1 MQAENGHQRLQFF
14 KDLHVAIA
22 YIKLQKRVDFQP
34 LYIYM
39 QYIISLTDILKTLKR
54 EFLELKWNRFRYCN
68 LTYNLNSLKFK
79 HTFFTQ
85 DLMSFTLITGSVPLF
100 LVIQRKRTLQYL
112 CYRITAKP
120 EEIPPQ
126 IENQSNQS
134 FKRKKKE
141 IFSFVLSH
149 QKSSH
154 EIFSSSFIFAL
165 FSYTLKGLNSKID
178 RINTSNHP
186 YVLGNQLLKQF

>member
-14 KDLHVAIA
+14 KDLHVAKA

-34 LYIYM
+34 LYI
-39 QYIISLTDILKTLKR
+39 QYIISLTDILKTSKR

-126 IENQSNQS
+126 IENQSNQF
-134 FKRKKKE
+134 FKRKKKK
-141 IFSFVLSH
+141 FSVLFYH
-149 QKSSH
+149 IKNLH
-154 EIFSSSFIFAL
+154 MRFFHPVL
-165 FSYTLKGLNSKID
+165 FL
-178 RINTSNHP
+178 P
-186 YVLGNQLLKQF
+186 YFLILSRVLILKQIESIQATTLMYWETNS

>member
-39 QYIISLTDILKTLKR
+39 QYIISLTDILKTSKR

-134 FKRKKKE
+134 FKRKKKK
-141 IFSFVLSH
+141 FSVLFYH
-149 QKSSH
+149 IKNLH
-154 EIFSSSFIFAL
+154 MRFFHPVL
-165 FSYTLKGLNSKID
+165 FL
-178 RINTSNHP
+178 P
-186 YVLGNQLLKQF
+186 YFLILSRVLILKQTESIQATTLMYWETNS